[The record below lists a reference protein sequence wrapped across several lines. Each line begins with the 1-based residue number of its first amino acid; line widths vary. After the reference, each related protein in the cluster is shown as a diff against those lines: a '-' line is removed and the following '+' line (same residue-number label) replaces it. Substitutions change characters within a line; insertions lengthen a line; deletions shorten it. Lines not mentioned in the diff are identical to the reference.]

1 MRTSKRSENALN
13 LGMSLDVSPKISWS
27 SRVPQFSFCAFCHGD
42 RRGSELRM
50 DCGCCTV
57 RLKIIREE
65 EAVPLGVKI
74 GSTWRDDVSD
84 VVRASNTELL

>member
-1 MRTSKRSENALN
+1 
-13 LGMSLDVSPKISWS
+13 
-27 SRVPQFSFCAFCHGD
+27 
-42 RRGSELRM
+42 M